1 MKPIDIQ
8 TNANELYLDCNATT
22 PVLPEIIE
30 AVSHTMESVFGNPS
44 SSHITGLKAR
54 YILDTT
60 RQLAR
65 KTVGLTSGRLIFTSG
80 ATEGIQTAVVSAIYA
95 AMQAE
100 PGNRKTLLLYGATE
114 HKAVPQALEHW
125 NKLLGLNAQL
135 VAIPVNRQ
143 GVLDTQFIAQHAKD
157 AAMICTMA
165 VNNETGVVQDLEQLE
180 KVIRQHNPNVPWM
193 VDCVQALGKKALNL
207 DATTIDYAPFSGHK
221 LYGPKGIGFMAVRD
235 AAPYTPLIIGGGQE
249 SGQRSGTE
257 NLPGIAALNALFE
270 LMQDESNNR
279 FQNDDTLQSY
289 RNQLV
294 DALSTAFPSIV
305 FNHDLDISVPTT
317 LNFSVEGVASRD
329 IMDVFDACQI
339 RVSSGSA
346 CSSKVT
352 KSFVLDAMGLEE
364 WRSGSAI
371 RLSFGPATR
380 QEEINEACVR
390 IQQAADAL
398 RNSCLIVADT
408 NNDNDAQL
416 DGVVQLKY
424 DDHCCYLIIDRE
436 AREIAV
442 VDPHPALAG
451 RIENIVSC
459 QHYRVKA
466 VVCPAADSVMSQSI
480 ELLLPILIPSQSIDE
495 YDVFGWPK
503 TATGLCDVAPVEC
516 EDSVIGCISIG
527 ERRLFRVGTRN
538 PVYVL
543 SESATL
549 KALVHSDFL
558 FTGAEASPQ
567 TYESFMSENTLICPG
582 RDPEHHLV
590 YTPCELSGDCR
601 VDDGVNIPIG
611 DTDEFW
617 HRKDLVIV
625 DVRERQEHVLTDL
638 PCCAEVINVPL
649 TEVAQFIHSN
659 PHLRERDIICL
670 CRSGNRS
677 QVVANVL
684 KRHGFNSRHL
694 LGGLALLGAPAA

>member
-30 AVSHTMESVFGNPS
+30 AVSHTMETVFGNPS

-54 YILDTT
+54 YILDVT

-65 KTVGLTSGRLIFTSG
+65 RVVGLKKGRLIFTSG

-95 AMQAE
+95 AMQKAPDE
-100 PGNRKTLLLYGATE
+100 RPSYLLYGATE

-125 NKLLGLNAQL
+125 NRLLGLQATL
-135 VAIPVNRQ
+135 LPIPVDKK
-143 GVLDTQFIAQHAKD
+143 GLLDHDFIAEHVAD
-157 AAMICTMA
+157 AAMVCTMA
-165 VNNETGVVQDLEQLE
+165 VNNETGVVQDLTQLE
-180 KVIRQHNPNVPWM
+180 TVIRKHNPTVPWM
-193 VDCVQALGKKALNL
+193 VDCVQVLGKKALNL
-207 DATTIDYAPFSGHK
+207 DNTTIDYAPFSGHK
-221 LYGPKGIGFMAVRD
+221 LYGPKGIGFMAVRES
-235 AAPYTPLIIGGGQE
+235 APYTPLIIGGGQE

-270 LMQDESNNR
+270 LMLDEKNDR
-279 FQNDDTLQSY
+279 FQSESTLKSY
-289 RNQLV
+289 RDQLV
-294 DALSTAFPSIV
+294 DTLKRAFPSIV
-305 FNHDLDISVPTT
+305 FNHDLTTSVPTT

-352 KSFVLDAMGLEE
+352 RSFVLDAMGLEE

-371 RLSFGPATR
+371 RLSFGPAT
-380 QEEINEACVR
+380 QQSEITEACAR
-390 IQQAADAL
+390 IRQAADAL

-408 NNDNDAQL
+408 NNDKDTEL

-424 DDHCCYLIIDRE
+424 DDHCCYLIIDKG
-436 AREIAV
+436 AQEIAV
-442 VDPHPALAG
+442 IDPHPALAG

-459 QHYRVKA
+459 QNYHVKA
-466 VVCPAADSVMSQSI
+466 LVSTAADDVMTQSI
-480 ELLLPILIPSQSIDE
+480 ALLSPILMPAQSSE
-495 YDVFGWPK
+495 QRNLYGWPDS
-503 TATGLCDVAPVEC
+503 AVAGCDVAPIEC
-516 EDSVIGCISIG
+516 EGHVKGCIGIG
-527 ERRLFRVGTRN
+527 QRRLFCLDSDS

-543 SESATL
+543 SESSAS
-549 KALVHSDFL
+549 KQRVQSDFL
-558 FTGAEASPQ
+558 FTGADAFNPEYSCFVG
-567 TYESFMSENTLICPG
+567 EHTLVCPG
-582 RDPEHHLV
+582 NDPEHHIV
-590 YTPCELSGDCR
+590 YTASESGANCQ
-601 VDDGVNIPIG
+601 VDGDVDIPIG

-617 HRKDLVIV
+617 HRDDLVII
-625 DVRERQEHVLTDL
+625 DVRERQEHVLSDI
-638 PCCAEVINVPL
+638 PCNAEVINVPL
-649 TEVAQFIHSN
+649 TETIQFIHSH
-659 PHLRERDIICL
+659 PELRGRDIICL

-684 KRHGFNSRHL
+684 RRHGFNSRHL
-694 LGGLALLGAPAA
+694 QGGLALLDSPAA

>member
-1 MKPIDIQ
+1 MKPVDIQ

-22 PVLPEIIE
+22 PVLPEIIQ
-30 AVSHTMESVFGNPS
+30 AVSHTMETVFGNPS

-65 KTVGLTSGRLIFTSG
+65 KIVGLPSGRLIFTSG
-80 ATEGIQTAVVSAIYA
+80 ATEGIQTAVVSAINA
-95 AMQAE
+95 AMQVA
-100 PGNRKTLLLYGATE
+100 PDKRKKYLLYGATE
-114 HKAVPQALEHW
+114 HKAVPQALAHW
-125 NKLLGLNAQL
+125 NQLLGLKAEL
-135 VAIPVNRQ
+135 VAIPVNKQ
-143 GVLDTQFIAQHAKD
+143 GLLDNQFIVEHVKD

-165 VNNETGVVQDLEQLE
+165 VNNETGVIQNLKQLE
-180 KVIRQHNPNVPWM
+180 ETIRQHSRDIPWM
-193 VDCVQALGKKALNL
+193 VDCVQVLGKKALNL
-207 DATTIDYAPFSGHK
+207 DETTIDYAPFSGHK

-235 AAPYTPLIIGGGQE
+235 SAPYTPLIIGGGQE
-249 SGQRSGTE
+249 SGLRSGTE

-270 LMQDESNNR
+270 LMLDGSNRRFHSEAKLQD
-279 FQNDDTLQSY
+279 Y
-289 RNQLV
+289 RSQLV
-294 DALSTAFPSIV
+294 EALRSAFPSIV
-305 FNHDLDISVPTT
+305 FNHDFELSVPTT

-380 QEEINEACVR
+380 QEEITEACVR
-390 IQQAADAL
+390 IKQAADAL

-424 DDHCCYLIIDRE
+424 DDHCCYLVIDKQ
-436 AREIAV
+436 AKEIAV
-442 VDPHPALAG
+442 IDPHPALAG

-459 QHYRVKA
+459 QHYQVKA
-466 VVCPAADSVMSQSI
+466 VVSTSADSITSQSI
-480 ELLLPILIPSQSIDE
+480 ELLLPILMPEQSIDE

-503 TATGLCDVAPVEC
+503 SATDSCDVVPMEC
-516 EDSVIGCISIG
+516 EGSVSGCVSIG
-527 ERRLFRVGTRN
+527 ERRLFRVGNRN

-543 SESATL
+543 SESA
-549 KALVHSDFL
+549 ALRSRVGSDFL
-558 FTGAEASPQ
+558 FTGSEAASS
-567 TYESFMSENTLICPG
+567 TYECFIGESTLICPG
-582 RDPEHHLV
+582 QDSEHHIV
-590 YTPCELSGDCR
+590 YTPCELNGDCR
-601 VDDGVNIPIG
+601 VDDGVNIPVG

-617 HRKDLVIV
+617 HRDDLLIV
-625 DVRERQEHVLTDL
+625 DVRERQEHVLSDI
-638 PCCAEVINVPL
+638 PCNAEVVNVPL
-649 TEVAQFIHSN
+649 TEVIQFIHSN
-659 PHLRERDIICL
+659 SHLRERDIICL

-694 LGGLALLGAPAA
+694 LGGLALLSSPAA

>member
-22 PVLPEIIE
+22 PVLPEIIR
-30 AVSHTMESVFGNPS
+30 AVSHTMETVFGNPS

-65 KTVGLTSGRLIFTSG
+65 KVVGLESGRLIFTSG
-80 ATEGIQTAVVSAIYA
+80 ATEGIQTAVVSAIHA
-95 AMQAE
+95 AMQVE
-100 PGNRKTLLLYGATE
+100 PEERKKYLLYGATE

-125 NKLLGLNAQL
+125 NQLLGLKAQL
-135 VAIPVNRQ
+135 IAIPVDKN
-143 GVLDTQFIAQHAKD
+143 GLLDKQFIANHVKD

-165 VNNETGVVQDLEQLE
+165 VNNETGVIQDLSQLE
-180 KVIRQHNPNVPWM
+180 DVIRQHSPDVPWM
-193 VDCVQALGKKALNL
+193 VDCVQVLGKKALNL
-207 DATTIDYAPFSGHK
+207 DETTIDYAPFSGHK
-221 LYGPKGIGFMAVRD
+221 LYGPKGIGFMAVRNS
-235 AAPYTPLIIGGGQE
+235 APYTSLIIGGGQE

-270 LMQDESNNR
+270 LMLDENNNR
-279 FQNDDTLQSY
+279 FQSESILKNY
-289 RNQLV
+289 RSQLV
-294 DALSTAFPSIV
+294 DALNSAFPSIV
-305 FNHDLDISVPTT
+305 FNHDLDHSVPTT

-352 KSFVLDAMGLEE
+352 RSFVLDAMKLEE

-371 RLSFGPATR
+371 RLSFGPATQ
-380 QEEINEACVR
+380 QEEIDEACVR
-390 IQQAADAL
+390 IKQAADAL
-398 RNSCLIVADT
+398 RSSCLIVADT
-408 NNDNDAQL
+408 NNDNDAEL

-424 DDHCCYLIIDRE
+424 DDHCCYLIIDRQ
-436 AREIAV
+436 AKKIV
-442 VDPHPALAG
+442 VIDPHPALAG

-459 QHYRVKA
+459 QHYLVKA
-466 VVCPAADSVMSQSI
+466 VISTSADSVMNQSI
-480 ELLLPILIPSQSIDE
+480 QLLSPILMSSDSMGDS
-495 YDVFGWPK
+495 DVFGWPEV
-503 TATGLCDVAPVEC
+503 AAELCDAVPAEC
-516 EDSVIGCISIG
+516 EGSISGCISIG
-527 ERRLFRVGTRN
+527 ERRLFRVGSRN

-543 SESATL
+543 SEPAAL
-549 KALVHSDFL
+549 KSRVHSDFL
-558 FTGAEASPQ
+558 FTGVAASAQ
-567 TYESFMSENTLICPG
+567 AYECFIGEHTLICPG
-582 RDPEHHLV
+582 SDPQHHIV

-601 VDDGVNIPIG
+601 VDDNVNIPIG

-617 HRKDLVIV
+617 HRDDLLII
-625 DVRERQEHVLTDL
+625 DVRERQEHVLSDL

-694 LGGLALLGAPAA
+694 LGGLALLGTPAA

>member
-1 MKPIDIQ
+1 MRPIDIQ
-8 TNANELYLDCNATT
+8 INANELYLDCNATT
-22 PVLPEIIE
+22 PVLPEIIR
-30 AVSHTMESVFGNPS
+30 AVSHTMETVFGNPS

-65 KTVGLTSGRLIFTSG
+65 KVIGSESGRLIFTSG

-100 PGNRKTLLLYGATE
+100 PSERKKYLLYGATE

-125 NKLLGLNAQL
+125 NHLLGLKAEL
-135 VAIPVNRQ
+135 LAIPVDNN
-143 GVLDTQFIAQHAKD
+143 GLLDTQFIAEHVED

-165 VNNETGVVQDLEQLE
+165 VNNETGVIQDLTQLE
-180 KVIRQHNPNVPWM
+180 NVIRQHNPSVPWM
-193 VDCVQALGKKALNL
+193 VDCVQVLGKKILNL
-207 DATTIDYAPFSGHK
+207 DETTIDYAPFSGHK
-221 LYGPKGIGFMAVRD
+221 LYGPKGIGFMAVRSS
-235 AAPYTPLIIGGGQE
+235 APYTPLIIGGGQE

-270 LMQDESNNR
+270 LMLNKESQR
-279 FQNDDTLQSY
+279 FKSEATLMSY
-289 RNQLV
+289 RSQLV
-294 DALSTAFPSIV
+294 EALSSAFPSIV
-305 FNHDLDISVPTT
+305 FNHDLNQSVPTT

-329 IMDVFDACQI
+329 IMDVLDACQI

-352 KSFVLDAMGLEE
+352 RSFVLDAMGLDE

-371 RLSFGPATR
+371 RLSFGPATE
-380 QEEINEACVR
+380 QTEINEACVR
-390 IQQAADAL
+390 IKQAADAL

-424 DDHCCYLIIDRE
+424 DDHCCYLVIDRK
-436 AREIAV
+436 AKEIV
-442 VDPHPALAG
+442 VIDPHPALAG

-466 VVCPAADSVMSQSI
+466 VVATAATPMISQSI
-480 ELLLPILIPSQSIDE
+480 ELLSPILMPSQSKNEQDI
-495 YDVFGWPK
+495 FGWPE
-503 TATGLCDVAPVEC
+503 TEATPCDAVPVEC
-516 EDSVIGCISIG
+516 EGDVNGCVSIG
-527 ERRLFRVGTRN
+527 ERRLFRIGTRN

-543 SESATL
+543 SEPAAL
-549 KALVHSDFL
+549 KSQVHSDFL
-558 FTGAEASPQ
+558 FTGAEASPSAYQ
-567 TYESFMSENTLICPG
+567 CFIGEDTLVCPG
-582 RDPEHHLV
+582 RDAEHHIA
-590 YTPCELSGDCR
+590 YTPCELSGDCHIDDV
-601 VDDGVNIPIG
+601 VDIPVG

-617 HRKDLVIV
+617 HRDDLLII
-625 DVRERQEHVLTDL
+625 DVRERQEHVLSDL

-649 TEVAQFIHSN
+649 TEVIQFIHN
-659 PHLRERDIICL
+659 NAHLRERDIICL

-677 QVVANVL
+677 QIVANVL

-694 LGGLALLGAPAA
+694 LGGLALLGSPAA

>member
-22 PVLPEIIE
+22 PVLPEIIK
-30 AVSHTMESVFGNPS
+30 AVSHTMERVFGNPS

-65 KTVGLTSGRLIFTSG
+65 KVVGLESGRLIFTSG

-95 AMQAE
+95 AMQTE
-100 PGNRKTLLLYGATE
+100 PGKRKKYLLYGATE

-125 NKLLGLNAQL
+125 NQLLGLKAQL
-135 VAIPVNRQ
+135 IAIPVDKQ
-143 GVLDTQFIAQHAKD
+143 GLLDTQFIAQHVED

-165 VNNETGVVQDLEQLE
+165 VNNETGVIQNLVELE
-180 KVIRQHNPNVPWM
+180 KAIRQHNPHVPWM
-193 VDCVQALGKKALNL
+193 VDCVQVLGKKALNL
-207 DATTIDYAPFSGHK
+207 DETTIDYAPFSGHK
-221 LYGPKGIGFMAVRD
+221 LYGPKGIGFMAVRSS
-235 AAPYTPLIIGGGQE
+235 APYTPLIIGGGQE

-270 LMQDESNNR
+270 LMLDAKSQR
-279 FQNDDTLQSY
+279 FQTEATLKSY
-289 RNQLV
+289 RSQLV
-294 DALSTAFPSIV
+294 DTLSSAFPSIV
-305 FNHDLDISVPTT
+305 FNHDVNQSVPTT

-352 KSFVLDAMGLEE
+352 RSFVLDAMGLEE

-371 RLSFGPATR
+371 RLSFGPAT
-380 QEEINEACVR
+380 QQTEINEACVR
-390 IQQAADAL
+390 IKQAADAL

-408 NNDNDAQL
+408 NNDNDAEL

-424 DDHCCYLIIDRE
+424 DDHCCYLVIDRQ
-436 AREIAV
+436 AKEIAV
-442 VDPHPALAG
+442 IDPHPALAG

-466 VVCPAADSVMSQSI
+466 VLATAADPVISQSI
-480 ELLLPILIPSQSIDE
+480 ELLSPILMPSQSKSRQDM
-495 YDVFGWPK
+495 FGWPE
-503 TATGLCDVAPVEC
+503 TEAAPCDVAPVEC
-516 EDSVIGCISIG
+516 DGNVNGCVSIG
-527 ERRLFRVGTRN
+527 ERRLFRAGIRN
-538 PVYVL
+538 PVYIL
-543 SESATL
+543 SEPAAVKSQ
-549 KALVHSDFL
+549 VHSDFL
-558 FTGAEASPQ
+558 FTGAEASPS
-567 TYESFMSENTLICPG
+567 TYECFIGEDTLLCPG
-582 RDPEHHLV
+582 RDPEHHIA

-601 VDDGVNIPIG
+601 VDDEVNIPIG

-617 HRKDLVIV
+617 HRDDLLII
-625 DVRERQEHVLTDL
+625 DVRERQEHVLSDL

-649 TEVAQFIHSN
+649 TEVIQFIHNN

-694 LGGLALLGAPAA
+694 LGGLALLGVPAA